1 MFSRLQKFDL
11 HITGKEA
18 ILRACRKKRS
28 EDAIMAYMSDN
39 DKNYLE
45 IEQDLRKRYRKNIW
59 CRFTKAIRDYDLV
72 QEGDRIA
79 VCISGGKD
87 SMLMAKL
94 FQELKRHNKFEFDVK
109 FLVMDPG
116 YRTENRELIES
127 NAERL
132 NIPLTIFESDI
143 FESVFHIESSPCYL
157 CARMR
162 RGYLYSKARELGC
175 NKIALGHH
183 FDDVIETILMGMLYG
198 AQVQTM
204 MPKLHS
210 TNFEGMEL
218 IRPMYLIR
226 EDNIKAWRDYNHL
239 HFLQC
244 ACRFT
249 ENSTFR
255 GDLENTSKRREV
267 KELIRQLARINPFV
281 ENNIFKSVENVNLS
295 TIIAYK
301 QDGVRHHFLD
311 KYKQAGNRVPQGRNA
326 DSKFLHGEN
335 DCTAEQ
341 SAQEESADEKLSK
354 LKAYLKELGSVAV
367 AFSSGV
373 DSTFLLKAAHD
384 ALGSK
389 AVAITAKS
397 CVFPGR
403 ESEEAEAFCKKENI
417 TQYIYEADELA
428 IEGFSE
434 NPPNRCYLCKKALFK
449 GIEKIAQEH
458 GIRYVIEGSNMD
470 DLGDYRPGLQ
480 AIAELGIRSPLRE
493 AGLYKQEIRDLSKK
507 YGLMTWDKPSYA
519 CLASRFVYGETITEK
534 KLHMVERAEQ
544 FLVDRGFVQ
553 MRVRLHGA
561 LARIEVPVTDF
572 GRIMQEEI
580 REEIVAKFTE
590 YGFSYV
596 TFDLQGYRT
605 GSMNETL
612 TGSKVCR

>member
-1 MFSRLQKFDL
+1 MT
-11 HITGKEA
+11 HV
-18 ILRACRKKRS
+18 S
-28 EDAIMAYMSDN
+28 ESDN
-39 DKNYLE
+39 DYLQ
-45 IEQDLRKRYRKNIW
+45 IEQDLRKRYRKNLW
-59 CRFTKAIRDYDLV
+59 CRFTKAIREYDLV
-72 QEGDRIA
+72 QEGDQIA

-94 FQELKRHNKFEFDVK
+94 FQELKRHDKFDFDVR

-116 YRTENRELIES
+116 YKAENRQLIEH
-127 NAERL
+127 NAKRL

-162 RGYLYSKARELGC
+162 RGHLYSKARELGC

-226 EDNIKAWRDYNHL
+226 EEHIKAWRDHNDL

-244 ACRFT
+244 ACKFT
-249 ENSTFR
+249 ENSAFR

-311 KYKQAGNRVPQGRNA
+311 GYLPSQSGGMQHNISRETAPQEERVQDSLMCSTGNAGNKDTGDHGTACMTAQG
-326 DSKFLHGEN
+326 K
-335 DCTAEQ
+335 T
-341 SAQEESADEKLSK
+341 QEDKL
-354 LKAYLKELGSVAV
+354 AYLKEHLRQLGSVAV

-373 DSTFLLKAAHD
+373 DSTFLLKVAHEVLGENAA
-384 ALGSK
+384 
-389 AVAITAKS
+389 AITARS
-397 CVFPGR
+397 CVFPDR
-403 ESEEAEAFCKKENI
+403 EAAEADAFCEKEGI
-417 TQYIYEADELA
+417 VQYIYEADELA
-428 IEGFSE
+428 VEGFSD
-434 NPPNRCYLCKKALFK
+434 NPPNRCYLCKKELLK
-449 GIEKIAQEH
+449 GIMGIAQER
-458 GIRYVIEGSNMD
+458 GFRYVIEGSNMD
-470 DLGDYRPGLQ
+470 DTGDYRPGLQ
-480 AIAELGIRSPLRE
+480 AVAELGVKSPLRD
-493 AGLYKQEIRDLSKK
+493 AGLYKQEIRDLSRR
-507 YGLMTWDKPSYA
+507 YGLNTWDKPSYA
-519 CLASRFVYGETITEK
+519 CLASRFVYGETITEE
-534 KLHMVERAEQ
+534 KLCMVEMAEQ
-544 FLVDRGFVQ
+544 LLMDKGFRQV
-553 MRVRLHGA
+553 RVRIHGT
-561 LARIEVPVTDF
+561 LARIEVPVSDF
-572 GRIMQEEI
+572 DRIMQEDI
-580 REEIVAKFTE
+580 RAEVADKFHE

-596 TFDLQGYRT
+596 TFDLQGYQM
-605 GSMNETL
+605 GSMNKTAL
-612 TGSKVCR
+612 LGVR